1 MIVTE
6 KSSKEKPKFFQMV
19 ADMEEHYRYGADGDA
34 FQGLVVHDYE
44 GFFEAMYGTKATAY
58 PTPVTQL
65 YA

>member
-1 MIVTE
+1 
-6 KSSKEKPKFFQMV
+6 
-19 ADMEEHYRYGADGDA
+19 MEEHYRYGADGDA